1 MAWMVGCCCRA
12 RLSSSPTCVGT
23 RARAAADI
31 SAARRAEDH
40 LFGSRHPG
48 RFGLVVGE
56 PRGGLQRLLI
66 CVQDQV
72 PFVVFLAGA
81 HGAEWNSNVLFA
93 HAEKSA
99 NANDY
104 GRDTALLVD
113 QSVIDVA
120 DFIVR
125 RIVNTLLIE

>member
-12 RLSSSPTCVGT
+12 RLSSSPTCVGI
-23 RARAAADI
+23 RAAAAADI

-72 PFVVFLAGA
+72 PFVVFLAGTRTELN
-81 HGAEWNSNVLFA
+81 G
-93 HAEKSA
+93 
-99 NANDY
+99 
-104 GRDTALLVD
+104 TATSFSPMPRNPPTPMIMAVTRPSLSIKAWSPILLSD
-113 QSVIDVA
+113 
-120 DFIVR
+120 
-125 RIVNTLLIE
+125 